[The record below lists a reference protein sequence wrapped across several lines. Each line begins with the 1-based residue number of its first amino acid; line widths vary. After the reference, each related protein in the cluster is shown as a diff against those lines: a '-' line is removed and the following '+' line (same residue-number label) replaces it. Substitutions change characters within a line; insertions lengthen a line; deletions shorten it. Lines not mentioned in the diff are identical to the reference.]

1 MSGFITEITDQSF
14 DNAVIKADHSVLV
27 DFWAPWCGPC
37 RLLSPLLEKIAMQ
50 YKDKIKIV
58 KLNTDE
64 NPEIASKYNISA
76 IPTILF
82 FKNGQV
88 VEQIIGI
95 RPLEE
100 FKKIID
106 EVL

>member
-1 MSGFITEITDQSF
+1 MSNLIKEITDETF
-14 DNAVIKADHSVLV
+14 DKEITKSNRLVLV

-37 RLLSPLLEKIAMQ
+37 RMLSTILEKIVVQ
-50 YKDKIKIV
+50 YNGKLHIV

-64 NPEIASKYNISA
+64 NPERATKYNISA
-76 IPTILF
+76 IPNLLF

-88 VEQIIGI
+88 VDQIIGI

-100 FKKIID
+100 LKKNID
-106 EVL
+106 ALL

>member
-1 MSGFITEITDQSF
+1 MSDFITEVTDQTF
-14 DNAVIKADHSVLV
+14 DTEVVKSGRSVLV

-37 RLLSPLLEKIAMQ
+37 RSLSPLLEKLAVE

-58 KLNTDE
+58 KVNIDE

-76 IPTILF
+76 IPTVLF

-88 VEQIIGI
+88 MEQVIGI
-95 RPLEE
+95 RPLDEL
-100 FKKIID
+100 KKITD